1 MYDIL
6 KKIIILALCAYEEK
20 RPVIPLLP
28 AKSNTPTE
36 DSNGEEQRPIGRKD
50 LLSFVSSIADSV
62 GDLEHLYVRVLVQLG
77 KESRAIKVLHSMT
90 DSHTPVS
97 ESDANHLLVYVGET
111 KSCPQPE
118 TSIAFFGHICSIAP
132 SIVSGKLHGNFMRC
146 LLSAGRVDLALKHYA
161 KLEEDESNAG
171 TMLPAE
177 VYNALLSSFR
187 ASEDQ
192 TGLKK
197 TWGCKGRHA
206 GLPFIRNHDVLS
218 YRGGATP
225 SERRPYLMRLWR
237 VNVHVSVN

>member
-1 MYDIL
+1 MPY
-6 KKIIILALCAYEEK
+6 AYEEK

-28 AKSNTPTE
+28 AISNKPTE

-171 TMLPAE
+171 TMLP
-177 VYNALLSSFR
+177 
-187 ASEDQ
+187 
-192 TGLKK
+192 LK
-197 TWGCKGRHA
+197 CIM
-206 GLPFIRNHDVLS
+206 PFFHHFELQRIRQ
-218 YRGGATP
+218 G
-225 SERRPYLMRLWR
+225 
-237 VNVHVSVN
+237 